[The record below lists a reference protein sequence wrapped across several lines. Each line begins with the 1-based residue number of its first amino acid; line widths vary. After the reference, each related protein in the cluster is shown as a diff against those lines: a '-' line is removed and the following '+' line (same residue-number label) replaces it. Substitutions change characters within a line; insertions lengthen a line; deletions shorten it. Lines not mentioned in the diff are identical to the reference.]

1 MVFLLQRLNQHSLTN
16 PAKLYQNQP
25 RTKLAGPRLG
35 NNFHKTGSGENDFRL
50 SI

>member
-25 RTKLAGPRLG
+25 RTRLAGPRLG
-35 NNFHKTGSGENDFRL
+35 NNFHKTGSGESDFRL
-50 SI
+50 SK